1 MDDRKNIPWMAAVEF
16 VCNLCGQVNG
26 SSETRRSG
34 MIAKECATLKIMRT
48 VYHAEGI
55 VDAHLVKDALDNA
68 GIPAFINGEYLIGGM
83 GQLPARD
90 FMTVSVPEIYAD
102 DAGPVVREI
111 TDMLRAPVADER
123 AEPAA
128 SPLRLKPAAT

>member
-1 MDDRKNIPWMAAVEF
+1 
-16 VCNLCGQVNG
+16 
-26 SSETRRSG
+26 
-34 MIAKECATLKIMRT
+34 MRV

-55 VDAHLVKDALDNA
+55 VDAHLVKDALENA

-90 FMTVSVPEIYAD
+90 FITVSVPGIFAD

-111 TDMLRAPVADER
+111 ADMLRAPAADAR
-123 AEPAA
+123 AEPAP
-128 SPLRLKPAAT
+128 SPLRLKPSPA

>member
-1 MDDRKNIPWMAAVEF
+1 
-16 VCNLCGQVNG
+16 
-26 SSETRRSG
+26 
-34 MIAKECATLKIMRT
+34 MRT

-55 VDAHLVKDALDNA
+55 VDAHLVKDALENA

-90 FMTVSVPEIYAD
+90 FMTVSVPDIFAD

-111 TDMLRAPVADER
+111 TDMLRAPVAEER
-123 AEPAA
+123 VEPT
-128 SPLRLKPAAT
+128 SPPLHLKPATP